1 MSNYAI
7 ISLGGK
13 QYRVREG
20 EKLLVDRLTTD
31 EGKTF
36 HPDVLFVGGDG
47 EADFKPKI
55 QVTAKV
61 VGHVKGEKIRIGKYR
76 RRTGFRRH
84 TGYRSSL
91 SQIEITAIGAK
102 RQTAAKKRP
111 RAAAAKKAAAAS
123 EAGER
128 SVNAKKE
135 DLMAHKKGLGS
146 SRNGRDSNAKRLGVK
161 IFDGQAVTAGMIL
174 VRQRGTKFRPGPGA
188 GIGRDDTIFATREG
202 KVEYQSS
209 GERRTVAVTPTD

>member
-1 MSNYAI
+1 MSYAI

-20 EKLLVDRLTTD
+20 EKLLVDRVATD

-47 EADFKPKI
+47 KADFKPRI

-76 RRTGFRRH
+76 RRTGYRRH

-102 RQTAAKKRP
+102 RATAAKKTTPTTTTR
-111 RAAAAKKAAAAS
+111 KKA
-123 EAGER
+123 
-128 SVNAKKE
+128 
-135 DLMAHKKGLGS
+135 DDGS
-146 SRNGRDSNAKRLGVK
+146 
-161 IFDGQAVTAGMIL
+161 
-174 VRQRGTKFRPGPGA
+174 
-188 GIGRDDTIFATREG
+188 
-202 KVEYQSS
+202 
-209 GERRTVAVTPTD
+209 